1 MNIGNSFH
9 SYNLNQ
15 ITQLQQTPAKPD
27 EKPSTTGG
35 NAPENNTQSKS
46 NGTSVD
52 SLGKGHLE

>member
-15 ITQLQQTPAKPD
+15 ITQFQQTPAKPE

-35 NAPENNTQSKS
+35 NASENNTQSKS
-46 NGTSVD
+46 NGTSVE
-52 SLGKGHLE
+52 SLGKGYLA